1 MGNMMVSLMKQYE
14 LDNMNNQAESRVV
27 LLEKLGNSTCIL
39 LGRPQG
45 FLRFVIKNG
54 LGYTDT

>member
-1 MGNMMVSLMKQYE
+1 MMVSLMKQYE